1 MHPLERLRDGT
12 VSELVAICI
21 EALSTVGFPMVR
33 PERVMVTAV
42 PAGILAVSAEPVV
55 ITMEFAVGAD
65 ANPLKPP
72 FIAAVGALK
81 GAKKP
86 SG

>member
-21 EALSTVGFPMVR
+21 EALSVGFPMVR

-42 PAGILAVSAEPVV
+42 PAGILAEPVV

>member
-1 MHPLERLRDGT
+1 M
-12 VSELVAICI
+12 SELVAIRI

-33 PERVMVTAV
+33 PERAIVTAV
-42 PAGILAVSAEPVV
+42 SAGILAEPVV
-55 ITMEFAVGAD
+55 ITMELAVGAD

>member
-1 MHPLERLRDGT
+1 MHPLERLRDGDGT
-12 VSELVAICI
+12 VSELVAIRI
-21 EALSTVGFPMVR
+21 EALSAVGFPMVR

-42 PAGILAVSAEPVV
+42 PAGILAEPVV